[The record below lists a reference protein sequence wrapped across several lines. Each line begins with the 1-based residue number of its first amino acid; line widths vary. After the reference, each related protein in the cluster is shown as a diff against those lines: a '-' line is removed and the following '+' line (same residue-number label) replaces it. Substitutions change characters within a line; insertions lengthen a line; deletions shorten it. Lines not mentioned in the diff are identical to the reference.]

1 MMSGSSNDPSQ
12 HPSADPDDTADV
24 IVVGSGFGGA
34 VSALRL
40 AEQGRRVLVL
50 EQGRRHSPEDL
61 LAARTD
67 PRKYLWMPELGLK
80 GFFWQ
85 RVLRH
90 VGIIG
95 GAGVGGGSI
104 VWAGVLLEPKEEF
117 FTDPAWPEV
126 VDGWRAQLT
135 AHYRTAARML
145 GRETTRFVGEMDRH
159 LETTA
164 EKMGAGQTYGPT
176 PMAIW
181 FGAPGEEGVT
191 VPDPFFDGE
200 GPDRTGCRLCGACLI
215 GCPYGSKNTLDLN
228 YLWLAKRRG
237 VRISPDTRVETVA
250 AMPEGGYEVRT
261 ADGEVLRAAEVV
273 LAAGV
278 LGTVELLF
286 RSREQGLLPHVSPR
300 LGHGVRT
307 NSEAITAVLADDPNA
322 DLTRGPT
329 ISSEFYPDEATHVT
343 QNRYVG
349 GWHMRLQLGPL
360 IDGEVPSRRRRAA
373 LAELG
378 RHPFRQLRLMT
389 ARNFIERLSVF
400 TVMQNVE
407 NEIRLV
413 MDRSPVTPWRR
424 VLRSRTGGAAPAP
437 SYLPQANEVARRFA
451 ESVGGRPLNLL
462 LESVGGKS
470 ITAHVL
476 GGAAMGTDAS
486 DGVIDTDHQ
495 VFGHPGLYVVDGS
508 SIPANVGVNPSLT
521 ITAMAE
527 RFAARYRARRTSSP
541 DHTSSIGAQ

>member
-1 MMSGSSNDPSQ
+1 MIFCSSDDGSRRV
-12 HPSADPDDTADV
+12 SAVHDDAVDV
-24 IVVGSGFGGA
+24 IVVGSGFGGSVA
-34 VSALRL
+34 ALRL

-50 EQGRRHSPEDL
+50 EQGRRHTPDDL

-104 VWAGVLLEPKEEF
+104 VWAGVLLEPKDQF
-117 FTDPAWPEV
+117 FTDPSWPEV
-126 VDGWRAQLT
+126 TGGWRAQL
-135 AHYRTAARML
+135 AEHYRTAARML
-145 GRETTRFVGEMDRH
+145 GRETTRFVGAMDRH
-159 LETTA
+159 LRAAA
-164 EKMGAGQTYGPT
+164 EAMGAADTFGPT

-181 FGAPGEEGVT
+181 FGVEGVT
-191 VPDPFFDGE
+191 VPDPFFGGE
-200 GPDRTGCRLCGACLI
+200 GPDRTGCRLCGACLV

-228 YLWLAKRRG
+228 YLWLAERRG
-237 VRISPDTRVETVA
+237 ARIVPDTRVETVA
-250 AMPEGGYEVRT
+250 AVPGGGYEVRT
-261 ADGEVLRAAEVV
+261 ADGRVLRAAEVV

-286 RSREQGLLPHVSPR
+286 RSREMGLLPHVSPR

-307 NSEAITAVLADDPNA
+307 NSEAITAVLADDPAA

-360 IDGEVPSRRRRAA
+360 VDGDDPARRRRAT
-373 LAELG
+373 LAELA
-378 RHPFRQLRLMT
+378 RHPIRQLRLMT
-389 ARNFIERLSVF
+389 APNFVERLSAF
-400 TVMQNVE
+400 TVMQNAE

-413 MDRSPVTPWRR
+413 MDRSPVRPWRR
-424 VLRSRTGGAAPAP
+424 VLRSRPGGGPPAP

-476 GGAAMGTDAS
+476 GGAAMGADAS

-527 RFAARYRARRTSSP
+527 RFAARYRARRAAAPERTS
-541 DHTSSIGAQ
+541 TIGAS

>member
-1 MMSGSSNDPSQ
+1 MMSD
-12 HPSADPDDTADV
+12 SANVDLQKPTSPDDRDTADV

-50 EQGRRHSPEDL
+50 EQGRRHTPEDL
-61 LAARTD
+61 MAARKD

-104 VWAGVLLEPKEEF
+104 VWAGVLLEPKDEF

-126 VDGWRAQLT
+126 AGGWRAQL
-135 AHYRTAARML
+135 AEHYRTAARML

-159 LETTA
+159 LQATA
-164 EKMGAGQTYGPT
+164 EAMGAGETYGPT

-181 FGAPGEEGVT
+181 FGEEGVT
-191 VPDPFFDGE
+191 VPDPFFGGE
-200 GPDRTGCRLCGACLI
+200 GPDRTGCRLCGACLV

-228 YLWLAKRRG
+228 YLWLAERRG
-237 VRISPDTRVETVA
+237 ARIVPDTRVETVA
-250 AMPEGGYEVRT
+250 AVPGGYEVRT
-261 ADGEVLRAAEVV
+261 ADGQMLRAAEVV

-286 RSREQGLLPHVSPR
+286 RSREQGLLPNVSPM
-300 LGHGVRT
+300 LGHRVRT
-307 NSEAITAVLADDPNA
+307 NSEAITAVLADDPDA

-360 IDGEVPSRRRRAA
+360 VDGDDPARRRRAA

-378 RHPFRQLRLMT
+378 RHPLRQLRLMT
-389 ARNFIERLSVF
+389 ARNFVERLSAF

-413 MDRSPVTPWRR
+413 MDRSPVRPWRR
-424 VLRSRTGGAAPAP
+424 VLRSRTGEGVPAAP

-451 ESVGGRPLNLL
+451 DSVGGRPLNLL

-476 GGAAMGTDAS
+476 GGAAMGADAS

-508 SIPANVGVNPSLT
+508 AIPANVGVNPSLT

-527 RFAARYRARRTSSP
+527 RFAARYRARRARSP
-541 DHTSSIGAQ
+541 TRPRRSEHRDH